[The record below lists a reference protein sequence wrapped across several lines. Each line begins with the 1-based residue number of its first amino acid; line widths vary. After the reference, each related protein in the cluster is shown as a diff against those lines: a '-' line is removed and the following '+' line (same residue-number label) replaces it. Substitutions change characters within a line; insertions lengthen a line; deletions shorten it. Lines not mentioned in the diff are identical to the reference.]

1 MGNLV
6 SKTVLI
12 GDRPRVVERLSIA
25 QMQEL
30 CSRAA
35 QRRVENLVVAGKR
48 AGLSSREVVEV
59 ARDAMLSSD
68 LLTTM
73 GRECCTLSGMF
84 DVISVAFGAGT
95 AGANDA
101 TDFFMHNTPPEGM
114 SLALWLVGMDAEG
127 NDATGR

>member
-1 MGNLV
+1 MGNRV

-25 QMQEL
+25 QMQEV

-35 QRRVENLVVAGKR
+35 QRRMETLVASGRR
-48 AGLSSREVVEV
+48 AGLTSREVVEV
-59 ARDAMLSSD
+59 ARDAVLSAD

-73 GRECCTLSGMF
+73 GRECCTLSGML
-84 DVISVAFGAGT
+84 DIIATAFGAGS
-95 AGANDA
+95 DA
-101 TDFFMHNTPPEGM
+101 TEFFTHNTPPEGM

-127 NDATGR
+127 NDDTGR